1 MFSIKSR
8 RPLFISLGLCL
19 ALCLGLGL
27 GYLTSHVF
35 SEDAKFQKFTRQL
48 FQSEVNGSTL
58 NLHYTLAHPEDYK
71 VASEQ
76 VTLGTIPTDPAR
88 KLRTVSPGFL
98 LRRSLQRQSAD
109 FRSAF
114 AVLSHGTFPR

>member
-58 NLHYTLAHPEDYK
+58 NLHYTLA
-71 VASEQ
+71 
-76 VTLGTIPTDPAR
+76 L
-88 KLRTVSPGFL
+88 
-98 LRRSLQRQSAD
+98 SLI
-109 FRSAF
+109 
-114 AVLSHGTFPR
+114 HI

>member
-8 RPLFISLGLCL
+8 RPLFICLGLCL

-76 VTLGTIPTDPAR
+76 VTLGSIPTDPSSTYSQ
-88 KLRTVSPGFL
+88 LENYEQ
-98 LRRSLQRQSAD
+98 SLQD
-109 FRSAF
+109 FSYED
-114 AVLSHGTFPR
+114 LSKDNQLTLDLES